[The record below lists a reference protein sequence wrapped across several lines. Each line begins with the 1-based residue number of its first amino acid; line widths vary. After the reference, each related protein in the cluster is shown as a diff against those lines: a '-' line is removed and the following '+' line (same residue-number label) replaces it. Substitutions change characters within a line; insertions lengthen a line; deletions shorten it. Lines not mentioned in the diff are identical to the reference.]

1 MQYRLGTDSLSEP
14 MTAGDLMDAARIA
27 FAGGLF
33 EAMPSNAEEAIDAF
47 EDIGIGIEQVSVAG
61 AKV

>member
-1 MQYRLGTDSLSEP
+1 MQYRLGTDALSPP

-33 EAMPSNAEEAIDAF
+33 EAMPSDASEAIGAF
-47 EDIGIGIEQVSVAG
+47 EDIGIEIEEINEG
-61 AKV
+61 AKT